1 MDSRLVRPL
10 LRFGSYA
17 PVKSTRS
24 GAALS
29 MISLILSVSY
39 RKSYCSNTYGCRLV
53 GFLLPVSRY
62 TSHPSLLNFSIS
74 WLTNTQ
80 LPPTIY
86 YGFHSRKN
94 TVFCEL
100 INKTRCFYYYFYY
113 CFFLITYHSAPVIHT
128 DVYAPHAIPTM
139 SGEANSL
146 MELTP
151 STKSATTMINV
162 VRFV

>member
-1 MDSRLVRPL
+1 MYNNPNLANHTIL
-10 LRFGSYA
+10 YA
-17 PVKSTRS
+17 IFAQS
-24 GAALS
+24 
-29 MISLILSVSY
+29 
-39 RKSYCSNTYGCRLV
+39 
-53 GFLLPVSRY
+53 
-62 TSHPSLLNFSIS
+62 
-74 WLTNTQ
+74 
-80 LPPTIY
+80 TIY

-113 CFFLITYHSAPVIHT
+113 YFYYCFFLITYHSAPVMHT
-128 DVYAPHAIPTM
+128 DVYAPQAMPTI